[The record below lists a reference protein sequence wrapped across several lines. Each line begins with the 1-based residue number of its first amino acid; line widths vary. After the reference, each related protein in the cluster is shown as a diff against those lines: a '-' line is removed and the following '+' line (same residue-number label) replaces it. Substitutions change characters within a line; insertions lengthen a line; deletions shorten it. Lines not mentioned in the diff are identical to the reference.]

1 MKRSSLFFVLLAGWI
16 IVASWWYVCK
26 IRDDCRGSDILSG
39 AQAVESPAAEAA
51 ALVAAVEPAEDSVT
65 LALDY
70 IRKTG
75 ERTYY
80 FDFASA
86 EFHPGTD
93 EDRYMSALRIYF
105 SARPD
110 AVLTVEGHSDSR
122 GSAAANDKFARLR
135 AEAAGAH
142 FTRNGIETSRMRIV
156 SKSDTEPAASNETEK
171 GRSSNRRVEVTV
183 N

>member
-1 MKRSSLFFVLLAGWI
+1 M
-16 IVASWWYVCK
+16 ASWWYVCK